1 MCEYLSKTHAGIV
14 HEEPHHGVKLQSD
27 QDEPCFSCGDARG
40 TRPAGQTRRPV
51 WREQQSSRRQC
62 QLTASPGALRPGRR
76 DSRPPS
82 LPLKRPAAA
91 KPQQDNRS
99 SSQKSEGS
107 ESHAAPRRGK
117 APRERLCLAG
127 RSPGGRQAL
136 RNEGPGARSTRPVP
150 REGSAADWPRAG
162 LEAQHLWAP
171 ENLRGRG
178 SGQAAGELHLKP
190 PTRHCRSGFVLLSS

>member
-1 MCEYLSKTHAGIV
+1 MTRTSLASRVGMPEGRGQPDKPEGR
-14 HEEPHHGVKLQSD
+14 
-27 QDEPCFSCGDARG
+27 CGGSSSHPGGSASSQRAR
-40 TRPAGQTRRPV
+40 
-51 WREQQSSRRQC
+51 
-62 QLTASPGALRPGRR
+62 GALRPGRR

-136 RNEGPGARSTRPVP
+136 RNEGPGVRSTRPVP